1 MTYVV
6 KRDFRFLET
15 RREER
20 KKKKKEEEL
29 EEEEE
34 EEMENNVAKNN
45 YAERTC
51 GDRLAGFLRPPFI
64 GPK

>member
-1 MTYVV
+1 MSWNAIFDSW
-6 KRDFRFLET
+6 KRGEK
-15 RREER
+15 RE

-45 YAERTC
+45 YAERAC